1 MIYLFY
7 FASFLFTPIQQ
18 LFDVGSIVLVTFN
31 FMIVTYGYITYF
43 KTGNTVSE
51 AIQAS
56 MLATLTFQLCC
67 MFSHIDLIT
76 SVNHP
81 LYAFIVISFFGVLLS
96 LKKSTNFGTI
106 AASMAS
112 ITGLTAIII
121 SLPGNTLDA
130 VLRFS

>member
-18 LFDVGSIVLVTFN
+18 LFDIGNLLLITFN

-43 KTGNTVSE
+43 KTGNTISE

-67 MFSHIDLIT
+67 IFSHIDMVT
-76 SVNHP
+76 SVNYP
-81 LYAFIVISFFGVLLS
+81 LIAFFVITFFGILFS
-96 LKKSTNFGTI
+96 LKKSTNFDTI
-106 AASMAS
+106 GASMAS
-112 ITGLTAIII
+112 ITGLIVIMI